1 MSDIMADMKSQRKNC
16 ERTRRFAGARFG
28 AIRAMVAFS
37 VLALGLFDARA
48 AQLEKPNLKIV
59 TGGTSS
65 QIFFLIPALA
75 RQLGYFKDEGLNI
88 EWFDA
93 GSGAKGVQAL
103 LAGNADFT
111 VGSYEHAIQLR
122 AKGQPL
128 TSIVVYNESAAN
140 VFGVTKE
147 RAAKI
152 KDGKLDLKGAQIG
165 VTSPGSSTHMF
176 ATLVVRNAGLQ
187 DNDVAYIGV
196 GTSAGAVA
204 AFRGGKI
211 DAMSN
216 TDPII
221 NELVGTGDM
230 VIVADGR
237 KLDDSKKYYGGPY
250 VSGCL
255 YTTADFIEK
264 NPQTAQAIVNAIV
277 RVFRWLRTADAEQ
290 IMKVLPP
297 DYIGPDR
304 DLYKRSIESN
314 IGSWSKTG
322 LISADAA
329 KTVQL
334 NVARFDP
341 SIGAEKVDLSKTYTN
356 TFVENALKTFP

>member
-1 MSDIMADMKSQRKNC
+1 MTATKSKRHQGWSG
-16 ERTRRFAGARFG
+16 RRSIFRIFTIATT
-28 AIRAMVAFS
+28 
-37 VLALGLFDARA
+37 LALSGLAPAPFDAHA
-48 AQLEKPNLKIV
+48 AELEKPRLSIV

-93 GSGAKGVQAL
+93 GSGAKGAQAL
-103 LAGNADFT
+103 LGGTADFT

-128 TSIVVYNESAAN
+128 TSIVVFNESAAN
-140 VFGVTKE
+140 VFGVSKQ
-147 RAAKI
+147 RAAKM
-152 KDGKLDLKGAQIG
+152 KDGRLDLNGAQIG

-176 ATLVVRNAGLQ
+176 ATLVTRSFGLQ
-187 DNDVAYIGV
+187 ANDVSYIGV

-204 AFRGGKI
+204 AFRAGKI

-230 VIVADGR
+230 IIIADSR
-237 KLDDSKKYYGGPY
+237 KLEDSKKYYEGPY

-255 YTTADFIEK
+255 YTSADFIEK
-264 NPQTAQAIVNAIV
+264 YPHTAQAIANAIV
-277 RVFRWLRTADAEQ
+277 RVFRWLRTADAEK
-290 IMKVLPP
+290 IMSVLPP
-297 DYIGPDR
+297 EYIGPDR

-322 LISADAA
+322 LISPEAA
-329 KTVQL
+329 KTVQF

-341 SIGAEKVDLSKTYTN
+341 SIGADKVDLSTTYTN
-356 TFVENALKTFP
+356 RFVESALKAFP